1 MEQWDEISTGH
12 HFNFF
17 VPLKNSLGFGE
28 DYKKVLLNCKHEL
41 FLMLTKNL
49 RDVFKQTRNETTS
62 KLEITNIIWK
72 IPRVTLSSLEF

>member
-17 VPLKNSLGFGE
+17 VPLKNSLGFG